1 MLFERLFKCFGVL
14 AGVFKKK
21 KKIIINYNLYIIFR
35 AQSKSDVVE
44 KSKYA
49 LCVRG

>member
-1 MLFERLFKCFGVL
+1 MLFERLFKCFDVL
-14 AGVFKKK
+14 AGVFFKKK
-21 KKIIINYNLYIIFR
+21 KFNYNLYFIFR